1 MRKTIRAAATM
12 LPLFAALAG
21 PGSVA
26 AQTTKPLS
34 QALIGHWSLVSVDIG
49 GAHPLGAKPQGS
61 MFFDAAGNY
70 SVIVIGEGA
79 ANGISYFGEYTVDD
93 ATGAL
98 TMHIDAG
105 SRPGAAG
112 RDEKRRDHAQLAT
125 RELDPATISAQGR
138 PPPLCRSRSPDAA
151 AKRIGG
157 VGA

>member
-112 RDEKRRDHAQLAT
+112 RDEKRLAT
-125 RELDPATISAQGR
+125 LDGDALTLRNDKTGPAV
-138 PPPLCRSRSPDAA
+138 
-151 AKRIGG
+151 GG
-157 VGA
+157 ITLSWRRAN